1 MLLALRTPRFLP
13 LSFLVAALLLLLL
26 LLNIGLATL
35 CGRAAPLLLT
45 AIFPALATLLH
56 IFRGCFWRFGL
67 LWLYVRPL

>member
-1 MLLALRTPRFLP
+1 LLLLALRTPGFLA
-13 LSFLVAALLLLLL
+13 LSFLVAALLLL

-56 IFRGCFWRFGL
+56 IFRGCFWRFSL
-67 LWLYVRPL
+67 LWLHVRPL